1 MKIKRKQ
8 LSLRWR
14 ITLLM
19 GSMILLVALILT
31 VMSMYNAQN
40 QMVSLVNDPMFLWET
55 TIVPDLEY
63 AEEEIH
69 ISVKNASEGEEE
81 VGTTPS
87 ASSVEAYPVSM
98 STQTA
103 VVDHFQRGFN
113 VWSLVIM
120 GVVAVLGMG
129 MTYWISGQA
138 LKPVRA
144 LNQAIKQTS
153 EYNLSHRLP
162 DPGSKDELG
171 RLTHSFN
178 GMLERLEESFQK
190 QRRFSA
196 NVAHELKTP
205 LATMKASAQVLELEE
220 TPTKEDYEETLQ
232 IMEHSTDRLIQVVD
246 DLLLMN
252 REEQEQNWEEVSLP
266 EMFAGIV
273 AEVKAA
279 YPEKSCAVTLDLKRE
294 HVMGNASLIYRAFF
308 NLVENAWKYNQSNG
322 QIYISSETESGFG
335 KIMIQDTGIGIPED
349 QLDLIF
355 EPFYRVDLSRSRK
368 IAGAGLGLSLVKE
381 ILQKHH
387 WNIQVESSLRK
398 GTIFCIT
405 IPAQA
410 DE

>member
-1 MKIKRKQ
+1 MRC
-8 LSLRWR
+8 
-14 ITLLM
+14 
-19 GSMILLVALILT
+19 
-31 VMSMYNAQN
+31 
-40 QMVSLVNDPMFLWET
+40 
-55 TIVPDLEY
+55 
-63 AEEEIH
+63 
-69 ISVKNASEGEEE
+69 
-81 VGTTPS
+81 
-87 ASSVEAYPVSM
+87 
-98 STQTA
+98 
-103 VVDHFQRGFN
+103 
-113 VWSLVIM
+113 
-120 GVVAVLGMG
+120 
-129 MTYWISGQA
+129 
-138 LKPVRA
+138 
-144 LNQAIKQTS
+144 NQAIKQTS
-153 EYNLSHRLP
+153 EHNLSHRLP

-279 YPEKSCAVTLDLKRE
+279 YPEKSCAVTLELKRE

-322 QIYISSETESGFG
+322 QIYISSETESGVG
-335 KIMIQDTGIGIPED
+335 KIIIQDTGIGIPED

-368 IAGAGLGLSLVKE
+368 IAGAGLGLSLVEE

-398 GTIFCIT
+398 GDDLLHYDSSASGRIKTAGNFFSAISFFKICVIIIMKKSGGFSRFLCSIFFFHFRGGSGRENGRKAKATTVFWERRKEPC
-405 IPAQA
+405 
-410 DE
+410 